1 MKIIKILNYIF
12 PLIIGALCSYMGSLT
27 HIGKNNILQII
38 MIFTLS
44 VIFSILL
51 FYDAKT
57 ELDKLQKS
65 YHNNYSN
72 IITKFLILKNIV
84 IQLFAII
91 IGAVCSS
98 LGNWDKNQSGFSI
111 KSNILII
118 LGIIYILFVIYS
130 IYNDEKIDSNIKK
143 YVSNIEML
151 NEIYEN
157 VQTSIVCIN
166 HAIIK
171 ELEKVQKNIYKV
183 NIDTAGIEYSI
194 NRLCNELYNTIA
206 KFDKGSFCVSYSKR
220 IDQKFIMNIGYAGD
234 NNIFHK
240 NIVKRNID
248 IDNHLDSK
256 IMKVNNKD
264 IFIYCQKEDINKLF
278 TYGKGYENR
287 YNMYFAIPV
296 YINDEIQ
303 GLFQITYFS
312 ESTLFN
318 EKENIDFLINKI
330 FPQYISIT
338 LLINEIY
345 NSFRTMDQ
353 RLIQTPKISMP
364 FFIMCFYKKGH
375 HSLVICIGH

>member
-312 ESTLFN
+312 ES
-318 EKENIDFLINKI
+318 E
-330 FPQYISIT
+330 Y
-338 LLINEIY
+338 
-345 NSFRTMDQ
+345 SF
-353 RLIQTPKISMP
+353 
-364 FFIMCFYKKGH
+364 
-375 HSLVICIGH
+375 

>member
-118 LGIIYILFVIYS
+118 FGIIYILFVIYS

-171 ELEKVQKNIYKV
+171 ELEKEIPYYNLRHMVKPGLTGWAQVMYPYAASLEDARRKL
-183 NIDTAGIEYSI
+183 EYD
-194 NRLCNELYNTIA
+194 LYYI
-206 KFDKGSFCVSYSKR
+206 KDHSLYL
-220 IDQKFIMNIGYAGD
+220 DMMIM
-234 NNIFHK
+234 FMTFK
-240 NIVKRNID
+240 TV
-248 IDNHLDSK
+248 
-256 IMKVNNKD
+256 V
-264 IFIYCQKEDINKLF
+264 F
-278 TYGKGYENR
+278 GKGR
-287 YNMYFAIPV
+287 
-296 YINDEIQ
+296 
-303 GLFQITYFS
+303 
-312 ESTLFN
+312 
-318 EKENIDFLINKI
+318 
-330 FPQYISIT
+330 
-338 LLINEIY
+338 
-345 NSFRTMDQ
+345 
-353 RLIQTPKISMP
+353 
-364 FFIMCFYKKGH
+364 
-375 HSLVICIGH
+375 

>member
-118 LGIIYILFVIYS
+118 FGIIYILFVIYS

-248 IDNHLDSK
+248 IDNL
-256 IMKVNNKD
+256 NNLGV
-264 IFIYCQKEDINKLF
+264 IEP
-278 TYGKGYENR
+278 
-287 YNMYFAIPV
+287 PV
-296 YINDEIQ
+296 RCD
-303 GLFQITYFS
+303 
-312 ESTLFN
+312 
-318 EKENIDFLINKI
+318 
-330 FPQYISIT
+330 
-338 LLINEIY
+338 
-345 NSFRTMDQ
+345 
-353 RLIQTPKISMP
+353 
-364 FFIMCFYKKGH
+364 
-375 HSLVICIGH
+375 

>member
-1 MKIIKILNYIF
+1 MKIIKMLNYIF

-171 ELEKVQKNIYKV
+171 
-183 NIDTAGIEYSI
+183 
-194 NRLCNELYNTIA
+194 
-206 KFDKGSFCVSYSKR
+206 
-220 IDQKFIMNIGYAGD
+220 
-234 NNIFHK
+234 
-240 NIVKRNID
+240 
-248 IDNHLDSK
+248 
-256 IMKVNNKD
+256 
-264 IFIYCQKEDINKLF
+264 
-278 TYGKGYENR
+278 GK
-287 YNMYFAIPV
+287 
-296 YINDEIQ
+296 
-303 GLFQITYFS
+303 QIKA
-312 ESTLFN
+312 E
-318 EKENIDFLINKI
+318 
-330 FPQYISIT
+330 
-338 LLINEIY
+338 
-345 NSFRTMDQ
+345 
-353 RLIQTPKISMP
+353 
-364 FFIMCFYKKGH
+364 
-375 HSLVICIGH
+375 

>member
-1 MKIIKILNYIF
+1 MLIYGIIDTYW
-12 PLIIGALCSYMGSLT
+12 
-27 HIGKNNILQII
+27 KNNILQII

-171 ELEKVQKNIYKV
+171 EADKSRIKNQPRTV
-183 NIDTAGIEYSI
+183 
-194 NRLCNELYNTIA
+194 
-206 KFDKGSFCVSYSKR
+206 
-220 IDQKFIMNIGYAGD
+220 
-234 NNIFHK
+234 
-240 NIVKRNID
+240 IV
-248 IDNHLDSK
+248 
-256 IMKVNNKD
+256 
-264 IFIYCQKEDINKLF
+264 
-278 TYGKGYENR
+278 
-287 YNMYFAIPV
+287 
-296 YINDEIQ
+296 
-303 GLFQITYFS
+303 
-312 ESTLFN
+312 
-318 EKENIDFLINKI
+318 
-330 FPQYISIT
+330 
-338 LLINEIY
+338 
-345 NSFRTMDQ
+345 Q
-353 RLIQTPKISMP
+353 RLIL
-364 FFIMCFYKKGH
+364 FN
-375 HSLVICIGH
+375 VIHANVYVGNI